1 MKIGIIQ
8 GTSQKSK
15 NPLLEKYIKEYIKTE
30 DQLYNF
36 GVYQDSQVKLSY
48 VQISLAIAL
57 LINSQSVDFVVTG
70 CSSGQGMMLACNTF
84 PNIQC
89 GYIPTPSDSFLFAQI
104 NNGNVASF
112 PLGLNWGWS
121 GELNFKN
128 TIHALFEK
136 KFGQGYPT
144 KDATR
149 KLYDTSLVKSLNQIN
164 KKSFLN
170 LLSKY
175 DHELINP
182 VLNYDPV
189 YNFIVK
195 HGKNAA
201 IINEMKLLK
210 FQVVKKLNY

>member
-15 NPLLEKYIKEYIKTE
+15 NPLLEKYIKEYIEPE

-57 LINSQSVDFVVTG
+57 LINSQSVDFVITG

-104 NNGNVASF
+104 NEGNVASF
-112 PLGLNWGWS
+112 PLGLNWGWA

-128 TIHALFEK
+128 TIQALFEK
-136 KFGQGYPT
+136 KFGQGYPA

-149 KLYDTSLVKSLNQIN
+149 KLHDTSLIKSLNYIN
-164 KKSFLN
+164 KKSFLS
-170 LLSKY
+170 LLYKY
-175 DHELINP
+175 NHELIDP
-182 VLNYDPV
+182 VINYDPV
-189 YNFIVK
+189 YNFIMEY
-195 HGKNAA
+195 GKDTA
-201 IINEMKLLK
+201 IINEMKSLK
-210 FQVVKKLNY
+210 SQAMTN